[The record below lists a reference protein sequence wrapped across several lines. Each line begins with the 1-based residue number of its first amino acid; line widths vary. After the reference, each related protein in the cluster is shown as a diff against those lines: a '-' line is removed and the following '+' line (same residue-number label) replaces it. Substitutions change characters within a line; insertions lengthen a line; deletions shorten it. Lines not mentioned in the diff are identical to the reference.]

1 MTCAIAVLMN
11 VRDIVAEP
19 INLNDPYNLKE
30 VLNKSSP
37 MQAIMFN
44 IILNPPCSELTI

>member
-1 MTCAIAVLMN
+1 MPLLMN

-19 INLNDPYNLKE
+19 INLKE
-30 VLNKSSP
+30 MLNKSSP